1 MQGVFYWGMRISRNE
16 VYLLWKQLSLNDYSY
31 LRENYMFEILGYDGY
46 IFGEIIESIYPGE
59 EPVEGPLD
67 IFKVDRADKSRIMS
81 AYVKFNDHARQIT
94 VAPIGAEA
102 IFFNIS
108 RSYGKRDEYDETKS
122 NILKALN
129 REE

>member
-1 MQGVFYWGMRISRNE
+1 MSKIITLYRNGIREKFVFPI
-16 VYLLWKQLSLNDYSY
+16 
-31 LRENYMFEILGYDGY
+31 
-46 IFGEIIESIYPGE
+46 
-59 EPVEGPLD
+59 
-67 IFKVDRADKSRIMS
+67 DKI
-81 AYVKFNDHARQIT
+81 AYVKFNDYTRQIT

-108 RSYGKRDEYDETKS
+108 SSYGRRDEYDETKD

>member
-1 MQGVFYWGMRISRNE
+1 MKNIITLYRDGIREKFVF
-16 VYLLWKQLSLNDYSY
+16 
-31 LRENYMFEILGYDGY
+31 
-46 IFGEIIESIYPGE
+46 
-59 EPVEGPLD
+59 PV
-67 IFKVDRADKSRIMS
+67 DKIT
-81 AYVKFNDHARQIT
+81 YVKFNDYARQIT

-108 RSYGKRDEYDETKS
+108 SSYSRKDEYDETKN